1 MTSFC
6 GFINSNGSGFGKCDS
21 CRGLGPN
28 QPDTKNTNN
37 KGLGGDKQ

>member
-6 GFINSNGSGFGKCDS
+6 GFINSNGSGFGVCNS
-21 CRGLGPN
+21 CRGLDPN
-28 QPDTKNTNN
+28 LPDTKNTNN